1 MKMTFGKV
9 QNLQKISI
17 KKGGNVMENITTKV
31 EIADHTGH
39 TTALLTQRETIDLV
53 SDNERWVFAGGQ
65 LVEPEEL
72 AEADWTT
79 VGTVRVM
86 PRIVFRIGYTL
97 C

>member
-1 MKMTFGKV
+1 MTFEKV
-9 QNLQKISI
+9 QDFHIDM

-39 TTALLTQRETIDLV
+39 STALLTQRETIDLV

-65 LVEPEEL
+65 MIEPEEL
-72 AEADWTT
+72 AEADWST

-86 PRIVFRIGYTL
+86 PRIVFG
-97 C
+97 